1 MNCYLYKL
9 PSGDT
14 TLHLLSPLGKEE
26 LAKLKSKSELFLG
39 RLIDPE
45 KEIGPDN
52 ISYNADFLVVLH
64 QVVRGLMVS
73 DPDVLSQAESQPNG
87 FVFIVDRRSPSA
99 YAENASA
106 DREGEEVEKED
117 VIGIFLVNENKT
129 DVSKYRP
136 NPDYKLISKRGV
148 GQFPDEVEMELMKVL
163 MEL

>member
-9 PSGDT
+9 PSGDQ

-26 LAKLKSKSELFLG
+26 LAKLTSKSELFLG

-45 KEIGPDN
+45 KEITHEN

-64 QVVRGLMVS
+64 QIVRDLMVN
-73 DPDVLSQAESQPNG
+73 DPDVIAEAKNQPNG
-87 FVFIVDRRSPSA
+87 FVFIVDRRSP
-99 YAENASA
+99 
-106 DREGEEVEKED
+106 EGEEVEKED
-117 VIGIFLVNENKT
+117 VIGIFLVTDNKT
-129 DVSKYRP
+129 DVSRYRP

-148 GQFPDEVEMELMKVL
+148 ARFPDEVEMELMKVL